1 MNDQKSKR
9 DEVRAR
15 NKKARAP
22 HQAET
27 KYSDDGANKPGLATR
42 RTAHRLLGAI
52 IETNTSFDALT
63 DDAHGHP
70 HYLALDR
77 RDRALL
83 RAILMVALRFRAELS
98 DVLDS
103 FIDKPLPAGATAL
116 QTVLHVALAQILF
129 LDVPDHSAVDLA
141 VESANRDPRL
151 KRFASLV
158 NAVTRRAVR
167 SKQKVL
173 DKIAQATPRS
183 SPWFSERLIEIY
195 GAEKAAEIEA
205 MHRIEAPLDFTVKN
219 AGEAEKW
226 AEALEAAL
234 LPFGTLRRPHG
245 DADITQLAGFD
256 EGAWWVQ
263 DAAAALPAKLFGD
276 LNGKR
281 ALDLCA
287 APGGKT
293 AQLAAAGA
301 KVTALDMSANRL
313 KRLDENLARLGLN
326 ENCQTVVSSLFDF
339 APEELFDA
347 VLLDAPCSSTGTVR
361 RHPDVPWTK
370 TPEDITKLAE
380 LQARM
385 LTKAAQFVALDGVL
399 IFSNCSLDPL
409 EGEDVARVFA
419 DADNGFDVVPVEAAA
434 ITGLE
439 TCLTPEGFVRT
450 TPADFNREGNF
461 DGSGLDGFFAAVFK
475 RRG

>member
-15 NKKARAP
+15 NRKARRP
-22 HQAET
+22 NQPDT
-27 KYSDDGANKPGLATR
+27 SNNRGGVDKPGLAVR

-63 DDAHGHP
+63 DDTHGHP
-70 HYLALDR
+70 HYLALSR

-83 RAILMVALRFRAELS
+83 RAILMVALRFRTELS

-173 DKIAQATPRS
+173 DKISNTAPRS
-183 SPWFSERLIEIY
+183 SPWFSERLVEVY
-195 GAEKAAEIEA
+195 GAEKATAIEM
-205 MHRIEAPLDFTVKN
+205 MHRVEAPLDFTVKHPQ
-219 AGEAEKW
+219 EAEKW
-226 AEALEAAL
+226 AAALGAEL
-234 LPFGTLRRPHG
+234 LPFDTLRRPHG
-245 DADITQLAGFD
+245 DSDVSSLPGFD

-263 DAAAALPAKLFGD
+263 DAAAALPAKLFGGLD
-276 LNGKR
+276 GKR

-301 KVTALDMSANRL
+301 NVTALDMSANRL
-313 KRLDENLARLGLN
+313 KRLNENLMRLGLQD
-326 ENCQTVVSSLFDF
+326 NCETVVSSLFDF
-339 APEELFDA
+339 QPDELFDA

-370 TPEDITKLAE
+370 TPQDITKLAD

-385 LTKAAQFVALDGVL
+385 LAKAAQFVAPEGIL

-409 EGEDVARVFA
+409 EGEDVARAFA
-419 DADNGFDVVPVEAAA
+419 KAETNFDIVPVEGSA
-434 ITGLE
+434 IAGLE
-439 TCLTPEGFVRT
+439 TCVTPEGFVRT
-450 TPADFNREGNF
+450 TPADFNREGNP